1 MRSHASLDS
10 EGMVDAALTGMMP
23 EELPSL
29 PPLSELAVVAAA
41 AAAAAVI
48 DSPVH
53 SHTVLDIFDV
63 L

>member
-1 MRSHASLDS
+1 
-10 EGMVDAALTGMMP
+10 MVDAALTGMMP

-41 AAAAAVI
+41 AAAAVI
-48 DSPVH
+48 DSPTH
-53 SHTVLDIFDV
+53 SHPMLDIFDI

>member
-1 MRSHASLDS
+1 
-10 EGMVDAALTGMMP
+10 MMP

-29 PPLSELAVVAAA
+29 PPLSELAA

>member
-1 MRSHASLDS
+1 MS
-10 EGMVDAALTGMMP
+10 

-41 AAAAAVI
+41 AAATVI
-48 DSPVH
+48 ESPVH

>member
-29 PPLSELAVVAAA
+29 PPLSELAA

-48 DSPVH
+48 DSPTH
-53 SHTVLDIFDV
+53 SHPMLDIFDI

>member
-1 MRSHASLDS
+1 MRSHNSLDS
-10 EGMVDAALTGMMP
+10 EGMVDAALTGMMA

-41 AAAAAVI
+41 AAAAI
-48 DSPVH
+48 DSPTH
-53 SHTVLDIFDV
+53 SHPMLDIFDI

>member
-10 EGMVDAALTGMMP
+10 EGIVDAALTGMT
-23 EELPSL
+23 EELPTL
-29 PPLSELAVVAAA
+29 PPLSELAVAA

-48 DSPVH
+48 DGPTH
-53 SHTVLDIFDV
+53 SHPMLDIFDI

>member
-41 AAAAAVI
+41 AAAAVI
-48 DSPVH
+48 DSPTH
-53 SHTVLDIFDV
+53 SHPMLDIFDI

>member
-10 EGMVDAALTGMMP
+10 EGIVDAALTGMMP
-23 EELPSL
+23 EEQPPYL

-41 AAAAAVI
+41 AAAAVI
-48 DSPVH
+48 DSPTH